1 MASIALLQFSP
12 NRFKDRRLA
21 TSHAG
26 KPRCRRS
33 ASNSLEVSFWEI
45 NPLSGRIT
53 AKSEIEIRPDP
64 SEFTRPPCR
73 LAPSAV
79 FFNYRGGVTILRDWI
94 LLRVPHTPKL
104 HGSCLPASL
113 NHPNVQSLALSKV
126 IQKTIHQLYPRG
138 SC

>member
-73 LAPSAV
+73 LAPSAAFLIIGAALRSFGIGSSCV
-79 FFNYRGGVTILRDWI
+79 FLTLRNCTDRVYQ
-94 LLRVPHTPKL
+94 LL
-104 HGSCLPASL
+104 
-113 NHPNVQSLALSKV
+113 
-126 IQKTIHQLYPRG
+126 
-138 SC
+138 